1 MIEIVPMAEEHIDG
15 VVTLEEATFSI
26 PWTRADFEREV
37 RENTMAIY
45 YVALMDGRVVG
56 YAGMWHVVTEGHITN
71 VGVLEEV
78 RCEGIGSMLMEKL
91 IEKALE
97 KEMTGITLEVRMGN
111 RPAQALYHKYGF
123 KAEGIRKNYYP
134 DTKEDAII
142 MWKYFPDAELPESK
156 NRTSRSSCLRVG
168 TYFVLRK
175 IIEECS
181 LNDILGKYFGSRD
194 MGLFLDLAVYS
205 IIAENNA
212 AQYYPDY
219 TYNHPLF
226 TEKMKQYS
234 DSTVLD
240 FLNSVTDDQSTG
252 FLNTWNESRNYHEKI
267 YISYDSTNKNC
278 QAGDIKMVEFGHPKV
293 DMGEP
298 VFNYAVAYDTHNQ
311 EPLFYEKYPGSLNDI
326 SQLQFMLD
334 KASGYGY
341 KKIGF
346 ILDRGY
352 FSCENIQYM
361 DKCGYSFVIMV
372 KGMSALVN
380 ELILE
385 NKGTFENKRVNNI
398 YEYGV
403 YGKTIRHKLYAS
415 DKKERYFH
423 LYHSISKE
431 SAERIEIENRINQ
444 MTQYLKKYQNK
455 VKEFG
460 PGFEKYFNLYYDEKS
475 QAFIL
480 PEERCSVVERELDLA
495 GYFCIVTSEKMS
507 AKEAIELYKSRDV
520 SEKLFRGDKSYL
532 GNKSIRVYSEESA
545 RAKIFV
551 EFVAMIVRCKMYI
564 KLKEEMKKLDK
575 KLNYMT
581 VPAAIKELE
590 KIEMV
595 RQLDNIYRLDHAVTA
610 NQKVILK
617 AFGLDA
623 NSIKYFASELSK
635 ELKEAE

>member
-1 MIEIVPMAEEHIDG
+1 MYLDFLVKIPFVQGKITRRKKKDAVYVEYEYDRIYDPVRQYTFPKR
-15 VVTLEEATFSI
+15 VTIGKLSETDPE
-26 PWTRADFEREV
+26 
-37 RENTMAIY
+37 
-45 YVALMDGRVVG
+45 LMQP
-56 YAGMWHVVTEGHITN
+56 N
-71 VGVLEEV
+71 QNFL
-78 RCEGIGSMLMEKL
+78 
-91 IEKALE
+91 
-97 KEMTGITLEVRMGN
+97 
-111 RPAQALYHKYGF
+111 
-123 KAEGIRKNYYP
+123 
-134 DTKEDAII
+134 
-142 MWKYFPDAELPESK
+142 KYFPDAELPETK

-168 TYFVLRK
+168 AYFVLRK
-175 IIEECS
+175 IIEEYN
-181 LNDILGKYFGSRD
+181 LVELLGGYFEQRD
-194 MGLFLDLAVYS
+194 LGLFLDLAVYS

-219 TYNHPLF
+219 TFNHPLF
-226 TEKMKQYS
+226 TNGMKQYS
-234 DSTVLD
+234 DSTVSD

-252 FLNTWNESRNYHEKI
+252 FLNSWNETRNHREKI

-278 QAGDIKMVEFGHPKV
+278 QAGDIEMVEFGHPKV
-293 DMGEP
+293 DVGQP

-334 KASGYGY
+334 KAFGYGY

-372 KGMSALVN
+372 RGMASLVN
-380 ELILE
+380 ELVLE
-385 NKGTFENKRVNNI
+385 HKGTFESKRVNNI

-403 YGKTIRHKLYAS
+403 YGKTVKHRLYVG

-431 SAERIEIENRINQ
+431 SAERAGIENRLNQ
-444 MTQYLKKYQNK
+444 MTLYLKKYQNK

-460 PGFEKYFNLYYDEKS
+460 PGFEKYFTLHYDEKT
-475 QAFIL
+475 QAFVL

-495 GYFCIVTSEKMS
+495 GYFCIITSEKMS
-507 AKEAIELYKSRDV
+507 AKEAIELYKSRDT

-551 EFVAMIVRCKMYI
+551 EFVAMILRCKMYT
-564 KLKEEMKKLDK
+564 KLKEEMKKLEK
-575 KLNYMT
+575 KPNYMT
-581 VPAAIKELE
+581 VPAALKELE

-595 RQLDNIYRLDHAVTA
+595 RQLDNVYRLDHAVTA
-610 NQKVILK
+610 NQKTILN

-623 NSIKYFASELSK
+623 NHIKYYASELSK
-635 ELKEAE
+635 ELKKAE

>member
-1 MIEIVPMAEEHIDG
+1 MYLDFLVKIPFVQGKITRRKKKDAVYVEYEYDRIYDPVRQYTFPKR
-15 VVTLEEATFSI
+15 VTIGKLSETDPE
-26 PWTRADFEREV
+26 
-37 RENTMAIY
+37 
-45 YVALMDGRVVG
+45 LMQP
-56 YAGMWHVVTEGHITN
+56 N
-71 VGVLEEV
+71 QNFL
-78 RCEGIGSMLMEKL
+78 
-91 IEKALE
+91 
-97 KEMTGITLEVRMGN
+97 
-111 RPAQALYHKYGF
+111 
-123 KAEGIRKNYYP
+123 
-134 DTKEDAII
+134 
-142 MWKYFPDAELPESK
+142 KYFPDAELPETK

-168 TYFVLRK
+168 AYFVLRK
-175 IIEECS
+175 IIEEYN
-181 LNDILGKYFGSRD
+181 LVELLGGYFEQRD
-194 MGLFLDLAVYS
+194 LGLFLDLAVYS

-219 TYNHPLF
+219 TFNHPLF
-226 TEKMKQYS
+226 TNGMKQYS
-234 DSTVLD
+234 DSTVSD

-252 FLNTWNESRNYHEKI
+252 FLNSWNETRNHREKI

-278 QAGDIKMVEFGHPKV
+278 QAGDIEMVEFGHPKV
-293 DMGEP
+293 DVGQP

-334 KASGYGY
+334 KAFGYGY

-372 KGMSALVN
+372 KGMASMVN
-380 ELILE
+380 ELVLE
-385 NKGTFENKRVNNI
+385 HKGTFESKRVNNI

-403 YGKTIRHKLYAS
+403 YGKTVKHRLYAG

-431 SAERIEIENRINQ
+431 SAERAGIENRLNQ
-444 MTQYLKKYQNK
+444 MTLYLKKYQNK

-460 PGFEKYFNLYYDEKS
+460 PGFEKYFNLHYDEKT
-475 QAFIL
+475 QAFVL

-495 GYFCIVTSEKMS
+495 GYFCIITSEKMS
-507 AKEAIELYKSRDV
+507 AKEAIELYKSRDT

-551 EFVAMIVRCKMYI
+551 EFVAMILRCKMYT
-564 KLKEEMKKLDK
+564 KLKEEMKKLEK
-575 KLNYMT
+575 KPNYMT
-581 VPAAIKELE
+581 VPAALKELE

-595 RQLDNIYRLDHAVTA
+595 RQLDNVYRLDHAVTA
-610 NQKVILK
+610 NQKTILN

-623 NSIKYFASELSK
+623 NHIKYYASELSK
-635 ELKEAE
+635 ELKKAE

>member
-1 MIEIVPMAEEHIDG
+1 MYLDFLVKIPFVQGKITRRKKKDAVYVEYEYDRIYDPVRQYTFPKR
-15 VVTLEEATFSI
+15 VTIGKLSETDPE
-26 PWTRADFEREV
+26 
-37 RENTMAIY
+37 
-45 YVALMDGRVVG
+45 LMQP
-56 YAGMWHVVTEGHITN
+56 N
-71 VGVLEEV
+71 QNFL
-78 RCEGIGSMLMEKL
+78 
-91 IEKALE
+91 
-97 KEMTGITLEVRMGN
+97 
-111 RPAQALYHKYGF
+111 
-123 KAEGIRKNYYP
+123 
-134 DTKEDAII
+134 
-142 MWKYFPDAELPESK
+142 KYFPDAELPETK

-168 TYFVLRK
+168 AYFVLRK
-175 IIEECS
+175 IIEEYN
-181 LNDILGKYFGSRD
+181 LVEFLGGYFEQCD
-194 MGLFLDLAVYS
+194 LGLFLDLAVYS

-226 TEKMKQYS
+226 TNGMKQYS
-234 DSTVLD
+234 DSTVSD

-252 FLNTWNESRNYHEKI
+252 FLNSWNETRNHREKI

-278 QAGDIKMVEFGHPKV
+278 QAGDIEMVEFGHPKV
-293 DMGEP
+293 DVGQP

-334 KASGYGY
+334 KAFGYGY

-361 DKCGYSFVIMV
+361 DRCGYSFVIMV
-372 KGMSALVN
+372 KGMASLVN
-380 ELILE
+380 ELVLE
-385 NKGTFENKRVNNI
+385 HKGTFESKRVNNI

-403 YGKTIRHKLYAS
+403 YGKTVKHRLYAG
-415 DKKERYFH
+415 DKNERYFH

-431 SAERIEIENRINQ
+431 SAERAGIENRINQ
-444 MTQYLKKYQNK
+444 MTLYLKKYQNK

-460 PGFEKYFNLYYDEKS
+460 PGFEEYFTLHYDEKT
-475 QAFIL
+475 QAFVL

-495 GYFCIVTSEKMS
+495 GYFCIITSEKMS
-507 AKEAIELYKSRDV
+507 AKEAIELYKSRDT

-532 GNKSIRVYSEESA
+532 GNKSIRVYSEESE

-551 EFVAMIVRCKMYI
+551 EFVAMILRCKMYI
-564 KLKEEMKKLDK
+564 KLKEEMKKLEK
-575 KLNYMT
+575 KPNYMT
-581 VPAAIKELE
+581 VPAALKELE

-595 RQLDNIYRLDHAVTA
+595 RQLDNVYRLDHAVTA
-610 NQKVILK
+610 NQKTILN

-623 NSIKYFASELSK
+623 NRIKYYAFELSK
-635 ELKEAE
+635 ELKKAE

>member
-1 MIEIVPMAEEHIDG
+1 MYLDFLVKIPFVRGKITRRKKKDVVYIEYEYDRIYDPVRQYTFPKR
-15 VVTLEEATFSI
+15 VTIGKLSETDPE
-26 PWTRADFEREV
+26 
-37 RENTMAIY
+37 
-45 YVALMDGRVVG
+45 LMQP
-56 YAGMWHVVTEGHITN
+56 N
-71 VGVLEEV
+71 QNFL
-78 RCEGIGSMLMEKL
+78 
-91 IEKALE
+91 
-97 KEMTGITLEVRMGN
+97 
-111 RPAQALYHKYGF
+111 
-123 KAEGIRKNYYP
+123 
-134 DTKEDAII
+134 
-142 MWKYFPDAELPESK
+142 KYFLDAELPETK

-168 TYFVLRK
+168 AYFVLRK
-175 IIEECS
+175 IIEEYN
-181 LNDILGKYFGSRD
+181 LAELLGGYFEQRD
-194 MGLFLDLAVYS
+194 LGLFLDLAVYS

-219 TYNHPLF
+219 IYNHPLF
-226 TEKMKQYS
+226 TNGMKQYS
-234 DSTVLD
+234 DSTVSD
-240 FLNSVTDDQSTG
+240 FLNSVTDDQSIG
-252 FLNTWNESRNYHEKI
+252 VLNSWNETRNHLEKI

-278 QAGDIKMVEFGHPKV
+278 QAGDIEMVEFGHPKV
-293 DMGEP
+293 DVGQP

-334 KASGYGY
+334 KAFGYGY

-372 KGMSALVN
+372 KGMASLVN
-380 ELILE
+380 ELVLQH
-385 NKGTFENKRVNNI
+385 KGTFESKRVNNI

-403 YGKTIRHKLYAS
+403 YGKTVKHRLYAG

-431 SAERIEIENRINQ
+431 SAERAGIENRLNQ
-444 MTQYLKKYQNK
+444 MTLYLKKYQNK

-460 PGFEKYFNLYYDEKS
+460 PGFEKYFNLHYDEKT
-475 QAFIL
+475 QAFVL

-495 GYFCIVTSEKMS
+495 GYFCIITSEKMS
-507 AKEAIELYKSRDV
+507 AKEAIELYKSRDT

-532 GNKSIRVYSEESA
+532 GNKSIWVYSEESA

-551 EFVAMIVRCKMYI
+551 EFVAMILRCRMYT
-564 KLKEEMKKLDK
+564 KLKEEMKNLEK
-575 KLNYMT
+575 KPNYMT
-581 VPAAIKELE
+581 VPVALKELE

-595 RQLDNIYRLDHAVTA
+595 RQLDNVYRLDHAVTA
-610 NQKVILK
+610 NQKTILN

-623 NSIKYFASELSK
+623 NHIKYYASELSK
-635 ELKEAE
+635 ELKKAE

>member
-1 MIEIVPMAEEHIDG
+1 MYLDFLVKIPFVQGKITRRKKKDVVYIEYEYDRIYDPVRQYTFPKR
-15 VVTLEEATFSI
+15 VTIGKLSETDPE
-26 PWTRADFEREV
+26 
-37 RENTMAIY
+37 
-45 YVALMDGRVVG
+45 LMQP
-56 YAGMWHVVTEGHITN
+56 N
-71 VGVLEEV
+71 QNFL
-78 RCEGIGSMLMEKL
+78 
-91 IEKALE
+91 
-97 KEMTGITLEVRMGN
+97 
-111 RPAQALYHKYGF
+111 
-123 KAEGIRKNYYP
+123 
-134 DTKEDAII
+134 
-142 MWKYFPDAELPESK
+142 KYFPDAELPETK

-168 TYFVLRK
+168 AYFVLRK
-175 IIEECS
+175 IIEEYN
-181 LNDILGKYFGSRD
+181 LIELLGGYFEQRD
-194 MGLFLDLAVYS
+194 LGLFLDLAVYS

-226 TEKMKQYS
+226 TNGMKQYS
-234 DSTVLD
+234 DSTVSD
-240 FLNSVTDDQSTG
+240 FLNSVTDDQSIG
-252 FLNTWNESRNYHEKI
+252 FLNSWNETRNHREKI

-278 QAGDIKMVEFGHPKV
+278 QAGDIEMVEFGHPKV
-293 DMGEP
+293 DVGQP

-334 KASGYGY
+334 KAFGYGY

-372 KGMSALVN
+372 KGMASLVN
-380 ELILE
+380 ELVLE
-385 NKGTFENKRVNNI
+385 HKGTFESKRVNNI

-403 YGKTIRHKLYAS
+403 YGKTVKHRLYAG

-431 SAERIEIENRINQ
+431 SADRAGIENRLNQ
-444 MTQYLKKYQNK
+444 MTLYLKKYQNK

-460 PGFEKYFNLYYDEKS
+460 PGFEKYFNLHYDEKT
-475 QAFIL
+475 QAFVL

-495 GYFCIVTSEKMS
+495 GYFCIITSEKMS
-507 AKEAIELYKSRDV
+507 AKEAIELYKSRDTL
-520 SEKLFRGDKSYL
+520 EKLFRGDKSYL

-551 EFVAMIVRCKMYI
+551 EFVAMILRCKMYT
-564 KLKEEMKKLDK
+564 KLKEEMKKLEK
-575 KLNYMT
+575 KPNYMT
-581 VPAAIKELE
+581 VPAALKELE

-595 RQLDNIYRLDHAVTA
+595 RQLDNVYRLDHAVTA
-610 NQKVILK
+610 NQKTILN

-623 NSIKYFASELSK
+623 NHIKYYASELSK
-635 ELKEAE
+635 ELKKAE